1 MSRNARAAVIAVTG
15 AALFMVVLDNL
26 IVAATLPTLQR
37 SLHTSLD
44 SIEWVIDAYILTF
57 GVALLTGAALGDR
70 FGRRRMFVAGLALFT
85 ASSAAAGLAS
95 SVDAL
100 VLARVFQ
107 GLGGATLLPLT
118 LTLVSTAFPPERRG
132 FALGLW
138 SAIAG
143 IGIALGPIAGGLLVS
158 AGSWHLIFWV
168 NVPIGI
174 LAALGAL
181 RALPA
186 DRGAHEPLDPAGMA
200 LAAAGLFAIVEATV
214 RAPRIGWGSPQTLVA
229 YALGAVLIAAFV
241 SHERH
246 SDHAM
251 IPGRLFADPRSA
263 AINVSGF
270 LLNFAMF
277 DTFVLLIQYLVHD
290 QGQSAIAAGV
300 ETLPWTIM
308 PLLVSPFSGRL
319 GRRIAPATL
328 TAVGLTTLGLGLA
341 GVALA
346 IGSGAAPAALI
357 PGLIVTGAGIGIA
370 LPNLASVAVG
380 SVLPADIGKASGMIN
395 TSRQVGAV
403 AGVAV
408 GVAVAQATGSTAA
421 SVVVAAGAAAIG
433 AFAAV
438 GDRVRQGLVSI
449 ETARSA
455 V

>member
-1 MSRNARAAVIAVTG
+1 MSARARTAVIAVTG

-26 IVAATLPTLQR
+26 IVAATLPTLQH

-44 SIEWVIDAYILTF
+44 SVEWVIDAYILTF

-70 FGRRRMFVAGLALFT
+70 FGRRRMFITGLALFT
-85 ASSAAAGLAS
+85 ASSAVAGLAQ
-95 SVDAL
+95 SVDTL
-100 VLARVFQ
+100 VAARIFQ
-107 GLGGATLLPLT
+107 GLGGAMVLPLT

-143 IGIALGPIAGGLLVS
+143 IGIALGPIVGGLLVA

-174 LAALGAL
+174 VAALGAT

-186 DRGAHEPLDPAGMA
+186 DRGVHEPLDPVGMA
-200 LAAAGLFAIVEATV
+200 LAAAGLFAVIEATV
-214 RAPRIGWGSPQTLVA
+214 RAPRIGWVSAQTLVA
-229 YALGAVLIAAFV
+229 YGLGVAILAAFARY
-241 SHERH
+241 ERGA
-246 SDHAM
+246 DHAM

-270 LLNFAMF
+270 MLNFAMF
-277 DTFVLLIQYLVHD
+277 ATFVLLIQYLVEGHG
-290 QGQSAIAAGV
+290 QGAIAAGV

-319 GRRIAPATL
+319 GRRIAPAAL
-328 TAVGLTTLGLGLA
+328 TAFGLTMLGAGLA
-341 GVALA
+341 GLAVAMQA
-346 IGSGAAPAALI
+346 GAGPASLI
-357 PGLIVTGAGIGIA
+357 PALIVTGTGIGIA

-408 GVAVAQATGSTAA
+408 GVAVAQATGSIAA
-421 SVVVAAGAAAIG
+421 AVAIAAVAAGIG
-433 AFAAV
+433 GFAAV
-438 GDRVRQGLVSI
+438 GDRVRDTVVALATTP
-449 ETARSA
+449 ERA
-455 V
+455 